1 MCLIIYVDANEC
13 IYDTYSVDAENFI
26 VLNIF
31 TDCLI

>member
-1 MCLIIYVDANEC
+1 MCLIIFVDANIF